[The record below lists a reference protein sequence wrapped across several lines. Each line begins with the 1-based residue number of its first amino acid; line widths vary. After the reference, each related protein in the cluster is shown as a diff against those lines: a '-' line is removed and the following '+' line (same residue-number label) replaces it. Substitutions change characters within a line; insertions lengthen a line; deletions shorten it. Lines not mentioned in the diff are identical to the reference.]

1 MLEIRTII
9 VNSSLPGKFDTE
21 VNNHIKEGWE
31 LVRRDVLPPYE
42 GECMTCPQRLY
53 AELERD
59 VDAPE
64 TDDDDDED
72 DTETA
77 EWEITRDPAKPY
89 RCSKCGYKITSPWPT
104 CPNCLRHMEKVDRD
118 DES

>member
-31 LVRRDVLPPYE
+31 LVRREVLPPYE

-64 TDDDDDED
+64 TDDED

-77 EWEITRDPAKPY
+77 EWEVARDPGKPY
-89 RCSKCGYKITSPWPT
+89 RCSKCGYKSTTQWPT
-104 CPNCLRHMEKVDRD
+104 CPSCQKLMRRIEL
-118 DES
+118 